1 MRLILNK
8 ITITMKVLK
17 ETLRKEGLRYTK
29 QRQEIW
35 NELRSSNEHRDAE
48 EIFLTLRKRGL
59 KISRATVYRTIDVLV
74 RNNLIDKLDI
84 GDGRAR
90 YEYNDKYL
98 QHDHLICTSCGK
110 IVEFHND
117 EIEELQSKITKQHK
131 FKLLHQN
138 HQLFGICKDC
148 R

>member
-1 MRLILNK
+1 MRLNLNN
-8 ITITMKVLK
+8 IIITMQILK
-17 ETLRKEGLRYTK
+17 ETLQKEGLRYTK

-35 NELRSSNEHRDAE
+35 NELRSSDEHRDAE
-48 EIFLTLRKRGL
+48 EILLTLRERGL

-74 RNNLIDKLDI
+74 KNNLIDKLDI

-98 QHDHLICTSCGK
+98 HHDHLICTDCGK
-110 IVEFHND
+110 IIEFHND
-117 EIEELQSKITKQHK
+117 EIEHLQTKIAKQYK
-131 FKLLHQN
+131 FQLSHHN

-148 R
+148 K